1 MTPSNGFFLGGSSS
15 KKRPPKVTY
24 YPDSGG
30 GGSYVENEVDSYG
43 SPSAPVITNYQPTAA
58 ETETTV
64 DVDSY
69 GSPAAPVI
77 SYQPQSNKVKKSVTP
92 AVQIE
97 DIDDG
102 YGAPLAPVVS
112 AAPAAPVQR

>member
-1 MTPSNGFFLGGSSS
+1 M
-15 KKRPPKVTY
+15 
-24 YPDSGG
+24 
-30 GGSYVENEVDSYG
+30 DSYG

-112 AAPAAPVQR
+112 AAPAAPVQRWEKMIH